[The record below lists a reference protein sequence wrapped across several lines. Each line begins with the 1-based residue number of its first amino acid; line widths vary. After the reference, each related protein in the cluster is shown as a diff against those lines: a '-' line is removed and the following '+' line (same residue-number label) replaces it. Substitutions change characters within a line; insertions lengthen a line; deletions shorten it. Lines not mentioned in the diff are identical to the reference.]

1 MASAT
6 ASRIRQDRSIADEPG
21 FAASLADAIPAA
33 RRVATVVLGSAD
45 GADDVVQIALERA
58 WRAQRTYD
66 EARPFRP
73 WFLRIVANT
82 ARNDRRSRGRRA
94 ALARRVA
101 VDEQA
106 AAGPTPEDDALA
118 AGDRALVLAALN
130 RLLAADREILA
141 LRYVEAL
148 SEADVAAV
156 LEVPVGTVK
165 SRLSRAKGRL
175 RDALAVLEQD
185 PKAGAAP

>member
-1 MASAT
+1 M
-6 ASRIRQDRSIADEPG
+6 
-21 FAASLADAIPAA
+21 
-33 RRVATVVLGSAD
+33 LGSAD

-82 ARNDRRSRGRRA
+82 ARNDRRARGRRA

-101 VDEQA
+101 VDERSG
-106 AAGPTPEDDALA
+106 AGPTPEDDALA

-130 RLLAADREILA
+130 RLPGSDREVLA
-141 LRYVEAL
+141 LRYVEGL
-148 SEADVAAV
+148 SEADVGAV
-156 LEVPVGTVK
+156 LDVPVGTVK

-175 RDALAVLEQD
+175 RDALAALDQD
-185 PKAGAAP
+185 PAERGAP